1 MKNTI
6 AITRKGIISTLRK
19 HRTVLK
25 RYKVRRI
32 GLFGS
37 YVSGKPHKR
46 SDIDLLVEFEEPTFD
61 RFMDLT
67 ADLEQLFGK
76 EVDILTPEGIR
87 GIRIK
92 SVAQHIKKNM
102 LYVST
107 I

>member
-1 MKNTI
+1 MKHATPF
-6 AITRKGIISTLRK
+6 TSKDIISTLRK
-19 HRTVLK
+19 HREVLQ
-25 RYKVRRI
+25 RYQVRRI

-37 YVSGKPHKR
+37 YVSGTPHKR

-67 ADLEQLFGK
+67 ADLEKLFGK
-76 EVDILTPEGIR
+76 EIEILTPEGIR

-92 SVAQHIKKNM
+92 RVAQHITKHVR
-102 LYVST
+102 YVSA